1 MQKSSHFRAGGAV
14 VSVIFRDKDADAIS
28 DAVLRDI
35 SLGIYKYDEP
45 LEVWENEGGACEG

>member
-1 MQKSSHFRAGGAV
+1 MQKSSHFRAGGILALD
-14 VSVIFRDKDADAIS
+14 RDAQAIA

-45 LEVWENEGGACEG
+45 LEVWDNEGGACEKEA